1 MNILLEGGDKMLI
14 IFKSLIIG
22 FIIILLL
29 MLIDFIL
36 AVAIRLKTGQFDW
49 KKFLDFMKSGL
60 LPYILIWFVLA
71 AINIGIPYLVE
82 ILGYDIGIETII
94 PLTSITG
101 AVWLAITTKAVASIY
116 EKFKEIGIELKK

>member
-1 MNILLEGGDKMLI
+1 MLI

-22 FIIILLL
+22 FIVILIL

-36 AVAIRLKTGQFDW
+36 AVAIKLKTGQFDW

-60 LPYILIWFVLA
+60 LPYILIWSVVA
-71 AINIGIPYLVE
+71 AINIGVPYLVQ
-82 ILGYDIGIETII
+82 ILGYDIGLETII

-101 AVWLAITTKAVASIY
+101 SVWLALIAKALASIGD
-116 EKFKEIGIELKK
+116 KFKGIGIELKK

>member
-1 MNILLEGGDKMLI
+1 MLI

-22 FIIILLL
+22 FIVILIL

-36 AVAIRLKTGQFDW
+36 AVAIKLKTGQFDW

-60 LPYILIWFVLA
+60 LPYILIWSAVA
-71 AINIGIPYLVE
+71 AINIGVPYLVK
-82 ILGYDIGIETII
+82 ILGYDIGLETII

-101 AVWLAITTKAVASIY
+101 SVWLALIAKALASIGD
-116 EKFKEIGIELKK
+116 KFKEIGVELKK